1 MSGGVQR
8 TRDNLVRTNMF
19 VNFHCSNYSPST
31 SSVLVS
37 STTTNRKT
45 KNECILHG
53 HSELERYDQRGTCMV
68 DKKFKNNQC
77 SGHYS
82 VFLTDTNADK

>member
-8 TRDNLVRTNMF
+8 TIGNLVKTNMF

-37 STTTNRKT
+37 STTATRKT
-45 KNECILHG
+45 KNECILRG
-53 HSELERYDQRGTCMV
+53 HSELESYDQRVTCMV

-77 SGHYS
+77 PGHYS
-82 VFLTDTNADK
+82 VFLTDTTADK